1 MQNHEFNKR
10 LFVRKQISNHIK
22 FHNEQFDD
30 DERFSFERQND
41 DDEND
46 FEIFVERNESKKI
59 IQNDF
64 YRF

>member
-10 LFVRKQISNHIK
+10 LLIRKQISNRIK

-30 DERFSFERQND
+30 DERFLFKRQND

-46 FEIFVERNESKKI
+46 FEIFVE
-59 IQNDF
+59 
-64 YRF
+64 

>member
-10 LFVRKQISNHIK
+10 LFVRKQILNRIK
-22 FHNEQFDD
+22 FYNEQFDD

>member
-10 LFVRKQISNHIK
+10 LFVRKQILNRIK
-22 FHNEQFDD
+22 FYNEQFDD

-46 FEIFVERNESKKI
+46 FEISVERNESKKF
-59 IQNDF
+59 IQSDF

>member
-10 LFVRKQISNHIK
+10 LFVRKQISKRIK
-22 FHNEQFDD
+22 FHNEKFDD
-30 DERFSFERQND
+30 DERFSFERQNN